1 MNAFQLALVPA
12 SRNTKSSEV
21 FGERSSN
28 RPTVSEMLPDLNME
42 WRQDDGRVVTVRQ
55 ADPSDISAVR
65 RLYFETYGDRYA
77 LPEVMDDER
86 SRETVLSP
94 DWVWL
99 IALCEGDVVG
109 SVIFAIDHENR
120 LGKSLA
126 GVVSSS
132 FRGQKTM
139 QRMLAVG
146 LDRLLHEGDVIDE
159 VYAVVRTFVTPAFHR
174 DLLHLGFVDVGVFP
188 NVRKVRRYETH
199 GLKICVNSRALE
211 RRRRSPKL
219 IRPATYLYDIAA
231 KRFDLEPPE
240 VDHLAVN
247 RLRKS
252 IDLRVELSPVAESGV
267 GGVTRNRIKMLRRS
281 SRALK
286 FGFFPFHE
294 ANQILSDPTGQV
306 RVFLSHQPTDG
317 HSSILGVDPGP
328 YEPVSVLLS
337 VAEYCGERGAVYLE
351 LLVSAYQPELQA
363 AAYLAGF
370 LPCAYFLGAQ
380 LVNGRRSDII
390 VTSRTF
396 VPLHFSGL
404 RLTESTK
411 PYLLEYFKVYT
422 ERLWEDLL
430 DA

>member
-1 MNAFQLALVPA
+1 MVPHVP
-12 SRNTKSSEV
+12 SGYTESSEV
-21 FGERSSN
+21 FGAWLSN
-28 RPTVSEMLPDLNME
+28 RFRMHEVRPELNTE
-42 WRQDDGRVVTVRQ
+42 WRQDDGRIVELRRAEM
-55 ADPSDISAVR
+55 ADIPAIR

-77 LPEVMDDER
+77 LPEVVDDDR
-86 SRETVLSP
+86 TQETILSP

-99 IALCEGDVVG
+99 IALCDGVVVG
-109 SVIFAIDHENR
+109 SVIFGVDPENR

-126 GVVSSS
+126 GVVSST
-132 FRGQKTM
+132 FRGQRTM
-139 QRMLAVG
+139 HRMVAEG
-146 LDRLLHEGDVIDE
+146 LDRLMNDGNVLDE

-174 DLLHLGFVDVGVFP
+174 DLLSLGFEDVGVFP

-199 GLKICVNSRALE
+199 GLKICVSPRALE
-211 RRRRSPKL
+211 RRRRCPKL
-219 IRPATYLYDIAA
+219 IPQTANLYRIASG
-231 KRFDLEPPE
+231 RFELEDAEIDHRAVSE
-240 VDHLAVN
+240 V
-247 RLRKS
+247 RKS
-252 IDLRVELSPVAESGV
+252 IDLRVELAPVAEAGV
-267 GGVTRNRIKMLRRS
+267 DGVTRNRIKMLRRS

-337 VAEYCGERGAVYLE
+337 VAEYCEERGAVYLE
-351 LLVSAYQPELQA
+351 LLVSAYRPELQA

-370 LPCAYFLGAQ
+370 LPCGYFLGAQ
-380 LVNGRRSDII
+380 LLNGARNDII

-404 RLTESTK
+404 RLTESAK

>member
-1 MNAFQLALVPA
+1 MN
-12 SRNTKSSEV
+12 EV
-21 FGERSSN
+21 
-28 RPTVSEMLPDLNME
+28 LPDLNME
-42 WRQDDGRVVTVRQ
+42 WHQDDGRVVVVRPAELDDLPAIRQ
-55 ADPSDISAVR
+55 
-65 RLYFETYGDRYA
+65 LYFETYGDRYA
-77 LPEVMDDER
+77 LPEVVDDER

-94 DWVWL
+94 HWVWL
-99 IALCEGDVVG
+99 IALCEGAVVG
-109 SVIFAIDHENR
+109 SLIFGIDPENR

-126 GVVSSS
+126 GVVSST

-139 QRMLAVG
+139 HRMLTEG
-146 LDRLLHEGDVIDE
+146 LERLLHEGDVIDE

-174 DLLHLGFVDVGVFP
+174 DLLQLGFIDVGVFP

-199 GLKICVNSRALE
+199 GLKICVNSRALG
-211 RRRRSPKL
+211 RRRPHPRL
-219 IRPATYLYDIAA
+219 IPPAVHLYKVAA
-231 KRFDLEPPE
+231 ERFGLEEPVVEPNVVKE
-240 VDHLAVN
+240 V
-247 RLRKS
+247 RKS
-252 IDLRVELSPVAESGV
+252 VDLRVELAPVAESGV
-267 GGVTRNRIKMLRRS
+267 EGVTRNRIKMLRRS
-281 SRALK
+281 SRGLK

-306 RVFLSHQPTDG
+306 RVFLSHQNTDG

-337 VAEYCGERGAVYLE
+337 VAEYCEERGAVYLE
-351 LLVSAYQPELQA
+351 LLVSAYRPELQA

-370 LPCAYFLGAQ
+370 LPCAYFMGAEI
-380 LVNGRRSDII
+380 VDGKRSDVI

-404 RLTESTK
+404 RLTDSTK

>member
-1 MNAFQLALVPA
+1 MN
-12 SRNTKSSEV
+12 EV
-21 FGERSSN
+21 
-28 RPTVSEMLPDLNME
+28 LPDLNME
-42 WRQDDGRVVTVRQ
+42 WRQDDGRVVVVRPAELDDLPAIRQ
-55 ADPSDISAVR
+55 
-65 RLYFETYGDRYA
+65 LYFETYGDRYA
-77 LPEVMDDER
+77 LPEVVDDER
-86 SRETVLSP
+86 SKETVLSP
-94 DWVWL
+94 HWVWL
-99 IALCEGDVVG
+99 IALCDGAVVG
-109 SVIFAIDHENR
+109 SLIFGIDPENR

-126 GVVSSS
+126 GVVSST

-139 QRMLAVG
+139 HRMLTEG
-146 LDRLLHEGDVIDE
+146 LERLLHEGDVIDE

-174 DLLHLGFVDVGVFP
+174 DLLQLGFVDVGVFP

-199 GLKICVNSRALE
+199 GLKICVNSRALG
-211 RRRRSPKL
+211 RRRPYPRL
-219 IRPATYLYDIAA
+219 IPPAVHLYKIAA
-231 KRFDLEPPE
+231 ERFGLEEPVVEPDVVKE
-240 VDHLAVN
+240 V
-247 RLRKS
+247 RKS
-252 IDLRVELSPVAESGV
+252 VDLRVELTPVAESGV
-267 GGVTRNRIKMLRRS
+267 DGVTRSRIKMLRRS
-281 SRALK
+281 SRGLK

-306 RVFLSHQPTDG
+306 RVFLSHQNTDG

-337 VAEYCGERGAVYLE
+337 VAEYCEERGAVYLE
-351 LLVSAYQPELQA
+351 LLVSAYRPELQA

-370 LPCAYFLGAQ
+370 LPCAYFMGAEI
-380 LVNGRRSDII
+380 VDGKRSDVI

>member
-1 MNAFQLALVPA
+1 MPFNMGLFLPP
-12 SRNTKSSEV
+12 RNTESSEV
-21 FGERSSN
+21 FGGRSSN
-28 RPTVSEMLPDLNME
+28 RFSVSEILADLNME
-42 WRQDDGRVVTVRQ
+42 WRQDDGRVVTVRPAKP
-55 ADPSDISAVR
+55 ADLPAVR

-77 LPEVMDDER
+77 LPEVVDDER

-99 IALCEGDVVG
+99 IALCDDLVVG
-109 SVIFAIDHENR
+109 SLIFAIDHENR

-126 GVVSSS
+126 GVISST

-139 QRMLAVG
+139 HRMLAGG
-146 LDRLLHEGDVIDE
+146 LEKLLHEGDVIDE

-174 DLLHLGFVDVGVFP
+174 DLLSLGFVDVGVFP

-199 GLKICVNSRALE
+199 GLKICINSRALE
-211 RRRRSPKL
+211 RRRRFPLL
-219 IRPATYLYDIAA
+219 IPQTANLYEIAA
-231 KRFDLEPPE
+231 RRFQLEPAHIDHRAVTE
-240 VDHLAVN
+240 V
-247 RLRKS
+247 RKS
-252 IDLRVELSPVAESGV
+252 IDLRVELAPVAESGV
-267 GGVTRNRIKMLRRS
+267 DGVTRNRIKMLRRS

-370 LPCAYFLGAQ
+370 LPCAYFLGAE

-404 RLTESTK
+404 RLTESAK
-411 PYLLEYFKVYT
+411 PYLLEYFKVCT